1 MTPDYTQ
8 KNAIKANTRRWSRD
22 LDIALPI
29 RDSDIPGFRKWVNWN
44 GYSEN
49 HHAFDFAAYID
60 SNERCVL
67 GLPPETPVRAI
78 ANGTVARVK
87 GVDVFGGSSYFS
99 EIVMEHGKGM
109 RSTYCHLNPLV
120 TRGKTVRK
128 GDVIATLYG
137 SMYETGQLVHLH
149 LELNNGSAVLPYF
162 IDPTEL
168 FPEISELVAAP
179 RQSMTFEISQLG
191 PQPQIHIAANFGK
204 LGDALQDRTSRKP
217 F

>member
-1 MTPDYTQ
+1 MTPDYAP

-29 RDSDIPGFRKWVNWN
+29 RDSDIPGFKKWANWN

-78 ANGTVARVK
+78 ANGTVVRIK
-87 GVDVFGGSSYFS
+87 GAVFGGGSYFS
-99 EIVMEHGKGM
+99 QIDVEHGKGM
-109 RSTYCHLNPLV
+109 RSAYCHLNPLV

-128 GDVIATLYG
+128 GDAIATLYRG
-137 SMYETGQLVHLH
+137 MYETGQLVHLH

-179 RQSMTFEISQLG
+179 RQSMAFEISQLDS
-191 PQPQIHIAANFGK
+191 QPEIHIAANFRK
-204 LGDALQDRTSRKP
+204 LGDDFQGRTSRKP